1 MTIEEIYTQTTDPAE
16 RLQKINEQN
25 KLKNET
31 GAAVKEYN
39 GDRKL
44 RKTQVGNRT
53 DRKLKSGDSVDVSRI
68 PWNFQKN
75 ITRTAAA
82 ILMGKPVRIQAAG
95 GEDISELVGEWNRVR
110 MPYFLLKACERA
122 KAYRQ
127 SAILFRK
134 VGQGQDE
141 RIAPVVLDPKQ
152 GDLIPLWAE
161 WDVMDAFVY
170 STRVKETIDGEE
182 KEVVIT
188 YVFQETQVE
197 TYRQVGDEITTETAA
212 HGFDRIPVV
221 YFEEEEVEY
230 EDVKTGIDSFEMRY
244 SRLVDTNDYFGAP
257 ILKALGDVDEVPSK
271 DQDGEM
277 YLLDIIEVEGGGVVQ
292 SDIDVVSWDSQ
303 IESVKLELETGRRLI
318 YDLSMTP
325 DLSFENVKGIGSL
338 SGTALG
344 MMFLQSQ
351 IKAAYSWP
359 LYKIGVERAL
369 NIFRNNYNGA
379 SFEGVVF
386 DIQRQEITPQNLQET
401 ISTLSEAAF
410 NKPIMSQRTAVA
422 ANPLVQDPT
431 AEMTALDEE
440 AAGELGGS
448 LNLEE

>member
-1 MTIEEIYTQTTDPAE
+1 MT
-16 RLQKINEQN
+16 
-25 KLKNET
+25 T
-31 GAAVKEYN
+31 GTVKWFN
-39 GDRKL
+39 ATK
-44 RKTQVGNRT
+44 
-53 DRKLKSGDSVDVSRI
+53 
-68 PWNFQKN
+68 
-75 ITRTAAA
+75 
-82 ILMGKPVRIQAAG
+82 
-95 GEDISELVGEWNRVR
+95 
-110 MPYFLLKACERA
+110 
-122 KAYRQ
+122 
-127 SAILFRK
+127 
-134 VGQGQDE
+134 
-141 RIAPVVLDPKQ
+141 
-152 GDLIPLWAE
+152 
-161 WDVMDAFVY
+161 
-170 STRVKETIDGEE
+170 
-182 KEVVIT
+182 
-188 YVFQETQVE
+188 
-197 TYRQVGDEITTETAA
+197 
-212 HGFDRIPVV
+212 GFG
-221 YFEEEEVEY
+221 F
-230 EDVKTGIDSFEMRY
+230 
-244 SRLVDTNDYFGAP
+244 
-257 ILKALGDVDEVPSK
+257 
-271 DQDGEM
+271 
-277 YLLDIIEVEGGGVVQ
+277 IEVEGGGVVQ

-440 AAGELGGS
+440 AVGELGGS